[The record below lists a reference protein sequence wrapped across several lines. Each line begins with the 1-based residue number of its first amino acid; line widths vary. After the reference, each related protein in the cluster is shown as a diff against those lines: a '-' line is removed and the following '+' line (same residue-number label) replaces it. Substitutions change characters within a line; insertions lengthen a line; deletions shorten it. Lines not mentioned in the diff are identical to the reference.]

1 MQSKPCK
8 KHINTKR
15 YLRKGRRQ
23 QSAEE
28 KRKEDEKRRKLGRG
42 RRGNGEGEI
51 SVRYL
56 SRPRICARIPTAML
70 FFCCHKCHTQG
81 ENWRK
86 IDGKRRNLEEI
97 QENTTRKDV
106 FFSVFLST
114 FGDDFLS
121 HL

>member
-1 MQSKPCK
+1 LQN

-28 KRKEDEKRRKLGRG
+28 KRKVEEKRRKRGRG
-42 RRGNGEGEI
+42 RRGKGEGKGKGKGEI
-51 SVRYL
+51 SVRF
-56 SRPRICARIPTAML
+56 SRARMCARIPTAIL
-70 FFCCHKCHTQG
+70 FFYCHKCHTQG

-86 IDGKRRNLEEI
+86 IDGKRIDLEEI

-106 FFSVFLST
+106 FFSVVLST
-114 FGDDFLS
+114 F
-121 HL
+121 